1 MSSNALVVA
10 EDLHVTYRLTAGIHG
25 ARLVHA
31 VQGVDI
37 DVRRGELFAV
47 VGESGSG
54 KSTLGR
60 TLVRLLKPTS
70 GRVFFDGNDVGSL
83 RGSALVSYRGEAQI
97 VFQNPY
103 QSLNPRM
110 VVGDALREVL
120 NVWKLR
126 RPDLA
131 RQTVEELLEMVQLPA
146 HFARKHPHEL
156 SGGERQRVAIA
167 RAMAVRPRFLVADEP
182 VSSLDV
188 SAAARIMNLLLE
200 LRSAWDL
207 TCLFITHD
215 LGLARAVADRIAVMY
230 LGRVVD
236 SGSAEDVFERPGHDY
251 TRSLLA
257 AQLHVPGPELSGARA
272 AAGQ

>member
-1 MSSNALVVA
+1 MTMDPLVVVM
-10 EDLHVTYRLTAGIHG
+10 DLHVTYRLTAGIFG
-25 ARLVHA
+25 ARQVHA
-31 VQGVDI
+31 IQGVDMEI
-37 DVRRGELFAV
+37 QKGELFAV

-60 TLVRLLKPTS
+60 TLVRLLRPTS
-70 GRVFFDGNDVGSL
+70 GRVLFEGQDVGSL
-83 RGSALVSYRGEAQI
+83 RGSDLLKYRSDAQI

-110 VVGDALREVL
+110 TVGGTLQEVL
-120 NVWKLR
+120 DVWRLR
-126 RPDLA
+126 NAGLA
-131 RQTVEELLEMVQLPA
+131 RQTVEGLLGVVQLPA
-146 HFARKHPHEL
+146 AFARKHPHEL

-200 LRSAWDL
+200 LRANWDL

-230 LGRVVD
+230 LGRIVD
-236 SGSAEDVFERPGHDY
+236 SGSAEDVFERPKHDY
-251 TRSLLA
+251 TRSLLK
-257 AQLHVPGPELSGARA
+257 AQLHTPGPN
-272 AAGQ
+272 